1 MADHARRYLDSLA
14 PRANATMR
22 DNARDCVQALLPSG
36 LCSAERVAK
45 HLGVD
50 RRTLHRHLARDG
62 ETFLTLVDSVRSELA
77 IRYIDNR
84 ERPLASV
91 AESLGFSALS
101 AFSRWFR
108 GRFGCSVSQ
117 WRDSLCRVGA
127 APLPN
132 VGSTPTFKP

>member
-1 MADHARRYLDSLA
+1 
-14 PRANATMR
+14 
-22 DNARDCVQALLPSG
+22 
-36 LCSAERVAK
+36 LCSADRVAK

-91 AESLGFSALS
+91 AELLGFSALS

-108 GRFGCSVSQ
+108 SRFGCSVSR
-117 WRDSLCRVGA
+117 WRDSLRCIGTGRCQTSVRPPTTA
-127 APLPN
+127 AQGDAGRKHPQY
-132 VGSTPTFKP
+132 GSLTGSLKQS